1 MISILI
7 KNKFSAKFLTN
18 QYLVMDRHP
27 QQIKRERQDK
37 KRRANNIAQMS
48 KLKTAIKKVASAT
61 NHEKAEVDYRVA
73 VKQID
78 KAASKGLIKKN
89 TAARR
94 KSRITRHLNSLTQ

>member
-1 MISILI
+1 LISILI
-7 KNKFSAKFLTN
+7 QNKFSAKFLTN
-18 QYLVMDRHP
+18 QYLVMDRHL

-37 KRRANNIAQMS
+37 KRRASNIAQMS
-48 KLKTAIKKVASAT
+48 KLKTAIKKVVSAT
-61 NHEKAEVDYRVA
+61 NHEKAEVDYRIA

-94 KSRITRHLNSLTQ
+94 KSRITRHLNSLTK

>member
-1 MISILI
+1 
-7 KNKFSAKFLTN
+7 
-18 QYLVMDRHP
+18 MDRHP

-37 KRRANNIAQMS
+37 KRRVINIDQMS
-48 KLKTAIKKVASAT
+48 NLKTAIKKVTSAT
-61 NHEKAEVDYRVA
+61 DYEKAEVDYRAA

-94 KSRITRHLNSLTQ
+94 KSRITRHLSSLTK

>member
-1 MISILI
+1 
-7 KNKFSAKFLTN
+7 
-18 QYLVMDRHP
+18 MDRHP

-37 KRRANNIAQMS
+37 KRRASNIAQMS
-48 KLKTAIKKVASAT
+48 KLKTAIKKVTSAT
-61 NHEKAEVDYRVA
+61 DHEKAEVDYRVA

-94 KSRITRHLNSLTQ
+94 KSRITHHLNSLTK

>member
-1 MISILI
+1 
-7 KNKFSAKFLTN
+7 
-18 QYLVMDRHP
+18 MDRHP

-37 KRRANNIAQMS
+37 KRRVIYIAQMS
-48 KLKTAIKKVASAT
+48 NLKTAIKKVTSAT
-61 NHEKAEVDYRVA
+61 DYEKAEVDYRAA

-94 KSRITRHLNSLTQ
+94 KSRITRHLSSLTK

>member
-1 MISILI
+1 
-7 KNKFSAKFLTN
+7 
-18 QYLVMDRHP
+18 MDRHP

-37 KRRANNIAQMS
+37 KRRASNIAQMS
-48 KLKTAIKKVASAT
+48 KLKTAIKKVTSAT
-61 NHEKAEVDYRVA
+61 DHEKAEVDYRVA

-94 KSRITRHLNSLTQ
+94 KSRITRHLSSLTK